1 MEGFNGLDRAYFD
14 LLPNE
19 ILVNIFSYIVL
30 EDICALSAT
39 ERRLAKLVAESLQ
52 KFWNNFI
59 LRRFRGTGEHN
70 ELICK

>member
-59 LRRFRGTGEHN
+59 LRRFRGTGKHN
-70 ELICK
+70 DR